1 VNAVATRHMLF
12 TGNPGTGKTTVARL
26 VGRIFKALGLLK
38 KGHFVEVTRDG
49 LVGRYVGETAQ
60 KTKQVVESALDGVLF
75 IDEAY
80 ALTRSD
86 SQNDFGREAIDTLV
100 PMMENHRDR
109 LVVIVAGYSQEMQH
123 FLDAN
128 SGIASRIQY
137 PIEFPDYSGEDMHHI
152 FLSLCQKNQYTCEQ
166 DALKHLHNY
175 FSELYINR
183 GRNFGNGRDVRNV
196 YEKIISQQMER
207 IVNDGL
213 QGEAMV
219 TITLEDLLAVT
230 SK

>member
-1 VNAVATRHMLF
+1 
-12 TGNPGTGKTTVARL
+12 
-26 VGRIFKALGLLK
+26 
-38 KGHFVEVTRDG
+38 
-49 LVGRYVGETAQ
+49 
-60 KTKQVVESALDGVLF
+60 
-75 IDEAY
+75 
-80 ALTRSD
+80 
-86 SQNDFGREAIDTLV
+86 
-100 PMMENHRDR
+100 
-109 LVVIVAGYSQEMQH
+109 
-123 FLDAN
+123 
-128 SGIASRIQY
+128 
-137 PIEFPDYSGEDMHHI
+137 MHHI